1 MRSANGQLS
10 AVLLLLLLSTLLDMT
25 LSAEN
30 LKGQWPTEDDY
41 DGENPGKIIGLVIA
55 VIALIALAIAIMFY
69 MYMLWY
75 TYCRFA
81 FLNSPTKPETAA

>member
-1 MRSANGQLS
+1 MLS
-10 AVLLLLLLSTLLDMT
+10 STERCLSILLLLSTLVQFG

-30 LKGQWPTEDDY
+30 LKGQWPTNDDIN
-41 DGENPGKIIGLVIA
+41 GENPGKIFGLVIA
-55 VIALIALAIAIMFY
+55 VIVLAILFAAFMFY

-81 FLNSPTKPETAA
+81 FLNSPSKPETAV